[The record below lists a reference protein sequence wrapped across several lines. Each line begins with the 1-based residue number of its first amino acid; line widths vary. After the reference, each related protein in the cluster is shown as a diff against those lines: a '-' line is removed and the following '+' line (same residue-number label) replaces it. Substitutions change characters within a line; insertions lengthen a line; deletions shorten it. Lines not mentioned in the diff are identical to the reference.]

1 MLVNDICNVMK
12 GGYLIIEDTEGNE
25 LSNGTI
31 EDEEILDLEVESIEP
46 YDDVFVKVVVY
57 C

>member
-1 MLVNDICNVMK
+1 MLVRDICDVIK
-12 GGYLIIEDTEGNE
+12 GGYLLIEDTEKNE
-25 LSNGTI
+25 ISNGTI

-57 C
+57 N